1 MTDRELIQQLRGM
14 TNRELFQQLRDELHV
29 SLKLL
34 EGNSY
39 PMLPQAVAL
48 IAAADAR
55 LAQPEWTRVEDA
67 VPVIP
72 DNKVSVDV
80 WFWFAGKEPYRWP
93 FSRYADMLDSR
104 VTHWQYVVEP
114 QPPEQQP

>member
-1 MTDRELIQQLRGM
+1 MSDRELIQQLRDALKAAVKDD
-14 TNRELFQQLRDELHV
+14 RSSAIVWFYSFKAAHEL
-29 SLKLL
+29 
-34 EGNSY
+34 
-39 PMLPQAVAL
+39 
-48 IAAADAR
+48 ITAADAR
-55 LAQPEWTRVEDA
+55 LAEPEWTRVTDA

-80 WFWFAGKEPYRWP
+80 WLWFAGKEPYRWP